1 MNHAFRARKALC
13 TRTDTLTLMFQQI
26 SVADRLISRL
36 RSAGVGEVF
45 GVPGDFSLAFMD
57 VLEASPDISWVG
69 CASELGAAHAADG
82 YARARGLGVV
92 CTTFGVGELSAAC
105 ATAGSVAEDVA
116 VLHVVV
122 TPPTAAWRSGAF
134 VHHTFADGDLD
145 RFGRV
150 AAALGTPVFDI
161 GVDDPCDAIDRA
173 VRHWVGRRE
182 SVYVRVPQDVLST
195 AAPEAAAAA
204 DLPSSQNDDPDVDD
218 LLVAYLATHPRATAV
233 VGHLALRYNLREA
246 IDQLAQRNVPLA
258 TLPNGKGTVDETVSS
273 YLGVY
278 NGKLSGP
285 SVNARVEATTG
296 RVLIGCVLADTTTG
310 GFSHDFPEDSTLVVG
325 RSSVTWGGTSLAAEI
340 DVVVR
345 RLAALWPTRPA
356 LPSSKAPP
364 KLPTAVPAGGGPV
377 TINSLW
383 SSTAA
388 IMPTGT
394 RLFAETGTSYF
405 GALDIAFPADTVF
418 ECAAVW
424 AAIGHALP
432 AAIGAS
438 IGDRTR
444 RVLAVVGDGAAQVT
458 ANELGLLHRYRSNAI
473 LVLVDNGGYTI
484 ERVIRGA
491 RASYND
497 VSSWDWPMVARAL
510 CGGSTVTTSA
520 VTTVLEYSIALEAA
534 FSDPDR
540 AHVVVVRTAPMD
552 APPTLTAVASAIR
565 DRAEAVPR

>member
-1 MNHAFRARKALC
+1 MY
-13 TRTDTLTLMFQQI
+13 QQTT
-26 SVADRLISRL
+26 VADHLISRL
-36 RSAGVGEVF
+36 RSVGVGEVF
-45 GVPGDFSLAFMD
+45 GVPGDFSMPFMD
-57 VLEASPDISWVG
+57 VLEARPDISWIG
-69 CASELGAAHAADG
+69 CASELGAAYAADG
-82 YARARGLGVV
+82 YARARGLGVL

-122 TPPTAAWRSGAF
+122 TPPTAAWRSGAH

-150 AAALGTPVFDI
+150 AAALGTPVFDV

-173 VRHWVGRRE
+173 VHHWAGRRE

-195 AAPEAAAAA
+195 VAPESSAAVGV
-204 DLPSSQNDDPDVDD
+204 PTSQNDDPDVDD
-218 LLVAYLATHPRATAV
+218 LLAAYLATHPRATAV
-233 VGHLALRYNLREA
+233 VGHLVLRRDLREA
-246 IDQLAQRNVPLA
+246 IDQLAQRNAPLA
-258 TLPNGKGTVDETVSS
+258 TLPNGKGMVDETVSS

-278 NGKLSGP
+278 NGKLSDAG
-285 SVNARVEATTG
+285 VQACVESTGG
-296 RVLIGCVLADTTTG
+296 RVLVGCVLADTTTG
-310 GFSHDFPEDSTLVVG
+310 GFSHDFPEESTLVIG
-325 RSSVTWGGTSLAAEI
+325 RRSVTWGGRSLKAEI
-340 DVVVR
+340 GVVVR
-345 RLAALWPTRPA
+345 RLAALWPTHPVP
-356 LPSSKAPP
+356 PSSKAPAA
-364 KLPTAVPAGGGPV
+364 LPTTVPVGDGLLTV
-377 TINSLW
+377 NSMW

-388 IMPTGT
+388 IMPTHT

-444 RVLAVVGDGAAQVT
+444 RILAVVGDGAAQVT

-473 LVLVDNGGYTI
+473 FIVVDNGGYTI

-497 VSSWDWPMVARAL
+497 VSSWDWPMVARTIG
-510 CGGSTVTTSA
+510 GGSTVTTSA
-520 VTTVLEYSIALEAA
+520 VSTVLEYAIALEAA

-540 AHVVVVRTAPMD
+540 AHVIVARTSPMD
-552 APPTLTAVASAIR
+552 APPTLAAVASAIR
-565 DRAEAVPR
+565 ARAEAVSR

>member
-1 MNHAFRARKALC
+1 
-13 TRTDTLTLMFQQI
+13 MFQQV
-26 SVADRLISRL
+26 SVADHFLSRL
-36 RSAGVGEVF
+36 REVGVDEVF

-57 VLEASPDISWVG
+57 VLEASPDISWIG
-69 CASELGAAHAADG
+69 CASELGAAYAADG
-82 YARARGLGVV
+82 YARARGLGVL

-105 ATAGSVAEDVA
+105 ATAGAVAEDVA

-122 TPPTAAWRSGAF
+122 TPPTAAWRSKAC

-150 AAALGTPVFDI
+150 AAALGTLVFDI
-161 GVDDPCDAIDRA
+161 GFDEPCDAIDRA
-173 VRHWVGRRE
+173 VRHWAGRRE
-182 SVYVRVPQDVLST
+182 SVYVRVPQDVLS
-195 AAPEAAAAA
+195 AAVPEASAVLGA
-204 DLPSSQNDDPDVDD
+204 PTPQNDDPDVDD
-218 LLVAYLATHPRATAV
+218 LLSAYLAAHPRATAV
-233 VGHLALRYNLREA
+233 VGHLALRHNLRGA

-258 TLPNGKGTVDETVSS
+258 ALPNGKGIVDETVPS

-278 NGKLSGP
+278 NGKLSRAG
-285 SVNARVEATTG
+285 VNARVEAPTG
-296 RVLIGCVLADTTTG
+296 RVLVGCVLADTTTG

-325 RSSVTWGGTSLAAEI
+325 RSSVTWAGRVLEAEI
-340 DVVVR
+340 GVVVR
-345 RLAALWPTRPA
+345 RLAALWPGLPA
-356 LPSSKAPP
+356 PPPSKAPTE
-364 KLPTAVPAGGGPV
+364 LPTAVLVGDGPL
-377 TINSLW
+377 TINSMW

-388 IMPTGT
+388 IMPTHT

-444 RVLAVVGDGAAQVT
+444 QVLAVVGDGAAQVT

-473 LVLVDNGGYTI
+473 FVVVDNGGYTI

-497 VSSWDWPMVARAL
+497 VSSWDWPMVARTIG
-510 CGGSTVTTSA
+510 GGSTVTTSA
-520 VTTVLEYSIALEAA
+520 VSTVIEYAIALEAA

-540 AHVVVVRTAPMD
+540 AHVIVVRTSPMD
-552 APPTLTAVASAIR
+552 APPTLAAVASAIR
-565 DRAEAVPR
+565 ARAEAVCR